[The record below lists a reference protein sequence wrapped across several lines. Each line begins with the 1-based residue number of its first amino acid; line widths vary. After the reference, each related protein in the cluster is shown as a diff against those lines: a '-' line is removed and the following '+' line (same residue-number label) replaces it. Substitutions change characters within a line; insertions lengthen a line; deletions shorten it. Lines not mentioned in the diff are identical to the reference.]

1 MRLCLISGAMLRE
14 QFGQLD
20 RLLTELFP
28 NQLVA
33 TGCLVTFIKQQV
45 ERVQYAIET
54 PGQLIANWNL
64 KWNTRLLDFLFC
76 ACQSFGNRRFSCQ
89 ESPTDLD
96 DAETAERFQ

>member
-1 MRLCLISGAMLRE
+1 MGLCLISGAMLRE

-20 RLLTELFP
+20 RLLTQLFT

-54 PGQLIANWNL
+54 PRQLIASWNL
-64 KWNTRLLDFLFC
+64 KWDLRLLDLLLC
-76 ACQSFGNRRFSCQ
+76 AR
-89 ESPTDLD
+89 
-96 DAETAERFQ
+96 